1 MSVADAAVRNFK
13 VDLRGAATELRSEDV
28 SMHLI
33 VNYMNVI
40 AMALANGW
48 QRPSPEACGGSASA
62 SETTSAAHG
71 NGWQR
76 PSPEACG
83 GSASASET
91 TSAAKFVMSQVRAGV
106 RVNLVPKTRRN
117 GAHHTSIYLQNI
129 KSGTGGTRQ
138 LRARFIPVALMRSR
152 DVKTR
157 DKNKWT
163 ESFFAKKSM
172 RACDAW
178 PVAWVGKKKWE
189 SPREGRP
196 WPRVVAE
203 TYAGHTG
210 MSQVGRLSVVFENA

>member
-33 VNYMNVI
+33 VNYMNVV
-40 AMALANGW
+40 AMALA
-48 QRPSPEACGGSASA
+48 
-62 SETTSAAHG
+62 